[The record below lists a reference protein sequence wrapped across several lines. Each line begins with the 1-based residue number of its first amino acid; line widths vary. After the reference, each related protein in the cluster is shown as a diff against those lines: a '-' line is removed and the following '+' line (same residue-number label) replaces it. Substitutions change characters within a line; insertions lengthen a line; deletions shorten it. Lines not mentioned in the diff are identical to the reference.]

1 MRSPTSSTA
10 LKGAAAALLP
20 VALAGCGGEVPPAAE
35 PRLVRYQ
42 QISASGEEL
51 KRSFSGVLRSADEPR
66 LSFKV
71 PGTIIERPV
80 GVGDRVALGDLLA
93 ELDPTDYRLS
103 LEDAA
108 AGLRRARAEA
118 RNADAAFRRVRELYE
133 NGNASRTE
141 YDAARTGAE
150 SAASA
155 VVSAEKR
162 HELAQRQLDYT
173 QLRAPAAGAIA
184 SVEVEVGENVQAGQ
198 PVVMLVTTGR
208 GLEVEITMPEG
219 LIAQVH
225 SGEAAVARFDAVP
238 DTPLQGTVSEVG
250 VAATGSGTLFP
261 VTVRLEEEHPSLR
274 AGMAAQVEFSFSTPD
289 PSGRL
294 LLPFHAVGEDR
305 EGRFVFVVEP
315 TSEGR
320 AVAHR
325 RGVTLGELG
334 SDGIVEVLSGV
345 DHGDRVVTAG
355 VGSLGDGETVR
366 IEDAG

>member
-1 MRSPTSSTA
+1 VRSPISRTA
-10 LKGAAAALLP
+10 RGTATGALLGI
-20 VALAGCGGEVPPAAE
+20 VCSGCGAEPPPPPE

-42 QISASGEEL
+42 QVSASGAEL

-80 GVGDRVALGDLLA
+80 DVGDRVTAGELLA
-93 ELDPTDYRLS
+93 ELDPTDYQLS

-133 NGNASRTE
+133 NGNASRTD
-141 YDAARTGAE
+141 YDTARTAAE

-162 HELAQRQLDYT
+162 HELAERQLGYT

-184 SVEVEVGENVQAGQ
+184 SVEVEIGENVQAGHA
-198 PVVMLVTTGR
+198 VVMLVTTGR
-208 GLEVEITMPEG
+208 GLEVEITMPES
-219 LIAQVH
+219 LIAHV
-225 SGEAAVARFDAVP
+225 SRGDAAVARFDAVP
-238 DTPLQGTVSEVG
+238 ESALPATVTEVG

-261 VTVRLEEEHPSLR
+261 VVVRLEEDHPNLR
-274 AGMAAQVEFSFSTPD
+274 AGMAAQVEFSFSTAD

-305 EGRFVFVVEP
+305 QGRYVFVVEP
-315 TSEGR
+315 TEEGR
-320 AVAHR
+320 GVAR
-325 RGVTLGELG
+325 RRSVTLGELS
-334 SDGIVEVLSGV
+334 SDGVVEVLSGV
-345 DHGDRVVTAG
+345 EDGDRVVTAG